1 VPNNFRE
8 DNFI

>member
-1 VPNNFRE
+1 MPNNFRE